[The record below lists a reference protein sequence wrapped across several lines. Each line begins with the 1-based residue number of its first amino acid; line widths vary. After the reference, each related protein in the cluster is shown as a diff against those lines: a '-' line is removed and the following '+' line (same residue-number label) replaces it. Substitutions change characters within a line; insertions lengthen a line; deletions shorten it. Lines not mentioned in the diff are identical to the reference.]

1 MINVNFLDARPLL
14 YVCLSCFALRCIDF
28 HQNGRRVCYLAR
40 ATPVPATPGGKP
52 PCSLVLSGLSTR
64 ASQFLLALEML
75 SNRAVIHVLDD
86 DGLSRGSLAA
96 LLAAA
101 QFNVRTHK
109 SAIAFLTNLP
119 EIEFGCIVTDLY
131 MPCVDG
137 IELIG
142 HLRARGAS
150 TPVIVLSGR
159 GDVPIAVKA
168 MRAGAIEFLEKPAD
182 ADELVAWVRSALVY
196 QNAAPTYVSPG

>member
-1 MINVNFLDARPLL
+1 MSIFWMHDHYCTFALVALRYVALIFIKMADACATSPVQLL
-14 YVCLSCFALRCIDF
+14 CLRHPAANRLAHSCFRVY
-28 HQNGRRVCYLAR
+28 RRERLSFCWHWKCYLTRQSFTLLMMMGSAG
-40 ATPVPATPGGKP
+40 APSQY
-52 PCSLVLSGLSTR
+52 CSLQRNS
-64 ASQFLLALEML
+64 M
-75 SNRAVIHVLDD
+75 
-86 DGLSRGSLAA
+86 
-96 LLAAA
+96 
-101 QFNVRTHK
+101 VRTHK

-159 GDVPIAVKA
+159 GDLPIAVKA

-196 QNAAPTYVSPG
+196 QNAAPTYGSPG